1 MCLQLTPHNSRR
13 TVYLYSFEPLL
24 LRSLHEKLV
33 QIPSMRKPRR
43 KPTKAATGEA
53 PPSAPLT
60 PEERRHRTFQRAIK
74 LLAARSRSVAEL
86 RELLQQSS
94 GVTVKVVDEVLAR
107 LREYGYLD
115 DERFAFGYAS
125 LKLRQKPLGRQRLKR
140 DLVMKKVDK
149 GVIDEALDM
158 VFAEVSEEEQ
168 IDRAI
173 EKRTRIRGRPK
184 NRLQAKSLFDHLM
197 RQGFPYEL
205 VADKVRAVAQVEVD
219 DSEESGA

>member
-1 MCLQLTPHNSRR
+1 
-13 TVYLYSFEPLL
+13 
-24 LRSLHEKLV
+24 
-33 QIPSMRKPRR
+33 MRKPRR
-43 KPTKAATGEA
+43 KSPQPEAGDA
-53 PPSAPLT
+53 PPGVPLT

-86 RELLQQSS
+86 RELLLQTN
-94 GVTVKVVDEVLAR
+94 GATKTVVDEVLAR

-125 LKLRQKPLGRQRLKR
+125 VKLRQRPLGRQRLKR
-140 DLVMKKVDK
+140 DLAMKKVDK
-149 GVIDEALDM
+149 GVIDEALDL

-173 EKRTRIRGRPK
+173 EKRTRLRGRPK

-205 VADKVRAVAQVEVD
+205 VADKVRAASKTDLD
-219 DSEESGA
+219 DDV

>member
-1 MCLQLTPHNSRR
+1 MRR
-13 TVYLYSFEPLL
+13 
-24 LRSLHEKLV
+24 
-33 QIPSMRKPRR
+33 IRR
-43 KPTKAATGEA
+43 KRRVTENGEG
-53 PPSAPLT
+53 PPSAPMT
-60 PEERRHRTFQRAIK
+60 PEERRHLIFQRATK
-74 LLAARSRSVAEL
+74 LLAARSRSMAEL
-86 RELLQQSS
+86 SELLLQTR
-94 GVTVKVVDEVLAR
+94 GATKKVVDEVLAR

-125 LKLRQKPLGRQRLKR
+125 LKLRQRPLGRQRLKR
-140 DLVMKKVDK
+140 DLAMKKVDK
-149 GVIDEALDM
+149 EVIDEALDL

-173 EKRTRIRGRPK
+173 EKRTRVRGRPS

-219 DSEESGA
+219 DNSEESRT

>member
-1 MCLQLTPHNSRR
+1 MRRIRRRR
-13 TVYLYSFEPLL
+13 TQTEGI
-24 LRSLHEKLV
+24 E
-33 QIPSMRKPRR
+33 
-43 KPTKAATGEA
+43 G

-60 PEERRHRTFQRAIK
+60 PEERRHRVFQRAIK

-86 RELLQQSS
+86 SELLLQTS
-94 GVTVKVVDEVLAR
+94 GATKRVVDEVMAR

-125 LKLRQKPLGRQRLKR
+125 LKLRQRPLGRQRLQR
-140 DLVMKKVDK
+140 DLAVKKVDK
-149 GVIDEALDM
+149 AVIDGALDL

-168 IDRAI
+168 INRAI
-173 EKRTRIRGRPK
+173 EKRIRVRGRPS

-197 RQGFPYEL
+197 RQGFPYDM

-219 DSEESGA
+219 ETS

>member
-1 MCLQLTPHNSRR
+1 
-13 TVYLYSFEPLL
+13 
-24 LRSLHEKLV
+24 
-33 QIPSMRKPRR
+33 MRKLRR
-43 KPTKAATGEA
+43 KRTNTETGEA

-86 RELLQQSS
+86 RELLLQTK
-94 GVTVKVVDEVLAR
+94 GATKTVVDEVLAR

-125 LKLRQKPLGRQRLKR
+125 LKLRQRPLGRQRLKR
-140 DLVMKKVDK
+140 DLAMKKVDK
-149 GVIDEALDM
+149 AVIDGALDL

-173 EKRTRIRGRPK
+173 EKRTRVRGRPK

-205 VADKVRAVAQVEVD
+205 VADKVRAVSQVEVD
-219 DSEESGA
+219 DDEVGDT

>member
-1 MCLQLTPHNSRR
+1 
-13 TVYLYSFEPLL
+13 
-24 LRSLHEKLV
+24 
-33 QIPSMRKPRR
+33 MRKPGRR
-43 KPTKAATGEA
+43 RRSSQTDQV
-53 PPSAPLT
+53 PPSASLT

-86 RELLQQSS
+86 RELLVQTA
-94 GVTVKVVDEVLAR
+94 GVTATVVDEVLVR
-107 LREYGYLD
+107 LREYGYVD

-125 LKLRQKPLGRQRLKR
+125 LQLRQRPLGRQRLKR
-140 DLVMKKVDK
+140 DLAMKKVDRA
-149 GVIDEALDM
+149 VIDEALDL

-173 EKRTRIRGRPK
+173 EKRTRVRGRPR

-205 VADKVRAVAQVEVD
+205 VAEKVRAVSQFAVED
-219 DSEESGA
+219 DEEVGA

>member
-1 MCLQLTPHNSRR
+1 
-13 TVYLYSFEPLL
+13 
-24 LRSLHEKLV
+24 
-33 QIPSMRKPRR
+33 MRKPRR

>member
-1 MCLQLTPHNSRR
+1 MRR
-13 TVYLYSFEPLL
+13 L
-24 LRSLHEKLV
+24 
-33 QIPSMRKPRR
+33 RR
-43 KPTKAATGEA
+43 KRMKTETGEA

-86 RELLQQSS
+86 RELLLQTR
-94 GVTVKVVDEVLAR
+94 GATVKVVDEVLAR

-125 LKLRQKPLGRQRLKR
+125 LKLRQRPLGRQRLKR
-140 DLVMKKVDK
+140 DLAIKKVDK
-149 GVIDEALDM
+149 AVIDETLDL

-173 EKRTRIRGRPK
+173 EKRARVRGRPK

-205 VADKVRAVAQVEVD
+205 IADKVRAVAQVEVND
-219 DSEESGA
+219 NEESGA